1 MLLYSLNRLAAWQS
15 GLIDSSL
22 YNGLIWTRFDIIFC
36 SLNNLN
42 TGDCGNEAG
51 YLTISDPTDAPHQWR
66 WADGWEAVEW
76 DVTLSRFTLD
86 KIE

>member
-42 TGDCGNEAG
+42 TEDCGNEAG
-51 YLTISDPTDAPHQWR
+51 YLTISDPTDALHQ
-66 WADGWEAVEW
+66 
-76 DVTLSRFTLD
+76 
-86 KIE
+86 